1 MQKSGLRFLHQQS
14 MELSWVRREGS
25 LHGFVCRTPKYSRS
39 SFLLPFFNTLS
50 LWYSFYYMPIC
61 KGVERSRRLEV
72 HLVKSR
78 KLWWSNNGI
87 P

>member
-1 MQKSGLRFLHQQS
+1 MGLYAELQNILEVAFFYPFLIPC
-14 MELSWVRREGS
+14 L
-25 LHGFVCRTPKYSRS
+25 
-39 SFLLPFFNTLS
+39 
-50 LWYSFYYMPIC
+50 SFYYMPIC